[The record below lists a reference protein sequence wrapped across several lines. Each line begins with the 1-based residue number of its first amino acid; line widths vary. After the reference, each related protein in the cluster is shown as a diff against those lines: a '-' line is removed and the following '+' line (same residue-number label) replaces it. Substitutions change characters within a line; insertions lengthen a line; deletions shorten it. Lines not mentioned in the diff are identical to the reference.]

1 MTENKIHYCTVG
13 TVQRKFGLY
22 LTGAGSEATK
32 AGEAYPHEYHS
43 SEYYFTWRNGRRLPE
58 GEYQLLYIR
67 NGRGV
72 IEFER
77 GKSIP
82 VAGGS
87 VIILH
92 PGEWHRYRPNPKV
105 GWSEAYIGI
114 GGDYLDKILCEP
126 FFPSSPTIIKIEPD
140 TRFDR
145 ELMSLVSEIQFE
157 SAEHPYTLALKTAA
171 LMMSLCEGHARP
183 HGKSAHNVTIRKA
196 NLYISAHLN
205 ETIDFAALAHSYN
218 MGYTLFRRCFSE
230 YNAMA
235 PLEYQN
241 AMRIRRAMGIL
252 TGSNLPV
259 AQIAAD
265 VGFHSAAYFSKFFH
279 AHTGMTPIQFRNS
292 RRV

>member
-13 TVQRKFGLY
+13 TVQRKFALY
-22 LTGAGSEATK
+22 LTGAGSEVTK
-32 AGEAYPHEYHS
+32 PGEAYPHEYHS
-43 SEYYFTWRNGRRLPE
+43 SDYYFTWRNGRRLPE

-67 NGRGV
+67 DGRGV

-82 VAGGS
+82 VAGGT

-92 PGEWHRYRPNPKV
+92 PGEWHRYRPHPEV

-114 GGDYLDKILCEP
+114 GGDYLDNMIREP
-126 FFPSSPTIIKIEPD
+126 FFPAPPTIIRIEPD

-145 ELMSLVSEIQFE
+145 ELMSLINEIRFD

-171 LMMSLCEGHARP
+171 LMMSLCESHTKL
-183 HGKSAHNVTIRKA
+183 HGKTAHNVTIRKA
-196 NLYISAHLN
+196 NLYITTHLG
-205 ETIDFAALAHSYN
+205 ETIDFAALARSHN

-230 YNAMA
+230 YNGLA

-241 AMRIRRAMGIL
+241 TMRIRRAMGL
-252 TGSNLPV
+252 LAGSNLPV
-259 AQIAAD
+259 ARIAAD
-265 VGFHSAAYFSKFFH
+265 IGFRSAAYFSKCFH
-279 AHTGMTPIQFRNS
+279 ARTGMTPLQFRIS
-292 RRV
+292 RRG